1 VKSLPVACPWS
12 LVLSGLLPPLKTG
25 RLDIDEILLKVALNT
40 ISVIKSK
47 SCMLSGKV
55 VNTKLIVFGLSQ
67 FFLTC
72 QKELIAKT

>member
-1 VKSLPVACPWS
+1 VKSLPVACPYS
-12 LVLSGLLPPLKTG
+12 LVLSGLLPLLKTG

-40 ISVIKSK
+40 INLIKSK

-67 FFLTC
+67 IFLTC

>member
-25 RLDIDEILLKVALNT
+25 RHDIDEKLLNVALST
-40 ISVIKSK
+40 INQIKLK
-47 SCMLSGKV
+47 SYMLSGKV
-55 VNTKLIVFGLSQ
+55 VNTKFIVFGLSQ

>member
-1 VKSLPVACPWS
+1 
-12 LVLSGLLPPLKTG
+12 LVLSGLLPLLKTG

-40 ISVIKSK
+40 INLIKSK

-67 FFLTC
+67 IFLTC

>member
-1 VKSLPVACPWS
+1 VKSLPVACPCS
-12 LVLSGLLPPLKTG
+12 LVLSGLLPLLKTG

-40 ISVIKSK
+40 INLIKSK

-67 FFLTC
+67 IFLTC

>member
-1 VKSLPVACPWS
+1 